1 MFKMLLKFL
10 IMLINNEIMI
20 DYFQSHNHLVSF
32 IYLSPLL
39 SLNDQTLKWCYP
51 QINAN
56 IYQHKKD
63 RCYWLSD
70 FKIILKNW
78 EKLLK
83 MDVMHYAVLCVNI
96 NKCLIQ
102 KVQTQTQARTFGQ
115 VEFKFWEINLNCY
128 DILFSSPNFND
139 FLKDNCKVFSQNSFI

>member
-1 MFKMLLKFL
+1 
-10 IMLINNEIMI
+10 
-20 DYFQSHNHLVSF
+20 
-32 IYLSPLL
+32 
-39 SLNDQTLKWCYP
+39 
-51 QINAN
+51 
-56 IYQHKKD
+56 
-63 RCYWLSD
+63 
-70 FKIILKNW
+70 
-78 EKLLK
+78 

-128 DILFSSPNFND
+128 DILFSSQNFND